1 MGEFLGTLKLLG
13 GAIRNMQR
21 VRKLND
27 AADAIVKR
35 MTGLP
40 PAAFTK
46 ECNDAL
52 FEQVKTNYLS
62 NVDYGA
68 PYEPKEVAAFK
79 LLCYKELPLPH
90 PFNKRV
96 DEALRTMAREINP
109 ARVKPEL
116 LGLAAYV

>member
-1 MGEFLGTLKLLG
+1 MSESLGMLKLLG

-27 AADAIVKR
+27 AADAIVKK
-35 MTGLP
+35 MTGVA

-46 ECNDAL
+46 EYNDAL
-52 FEQVKTNYLS
+52 FDQVKTIYLS
-62 NVDYGA
+62 NVGCGA
-68 PYEPKEVAAFK
+68 PYEPREVAAFK
-79 LLCYKELPLPH
+79 LLCYKELPLPQ

-96 DEALRTMAREINP
+96 DEALRTIAREIDP

-116 LGLAAYV
+116 LGLAAYA